1 MSNVSARCRLGVP
14 CPWARSQD
22 SGADASMTVGADA
35 GVWTH
40 ADMPRMW
47 HRAMYDEET
56 AAPVMRELFAAQMV
70 MLEGAAAGAPIDEC
84 VAAARDAAAARA
96 ASPASGLPASPR
108 FLERE
113 GSLSTFVE
121 VGCGTSEAGA
131 ELLARGVAKWY
142 VGLDLSQVFLTL
154 SAALHPIL
162 ANREVAALVQGDASH
177 LESEV
182 HGAGATT
189 PLVHEGEAEGTPV
202 PTMMDEDGTALA
214 KSSPSA
220 AVRAATLPCLVAC
233 VMNTMGIL
241 PDCIREQVVKEM
253 IRTAKPGG
261 AVVVGCWCAGS
272 FAEGVERFYKRH
284 PELCGTITD
293 DMVDLESATLVNPD
307 GPSGTYSSQWW
318 THERVKSLFP
328 STLRQR
334 VTTVSVSVGVFAI
347 LRVDE
352 SAVACAM

>member
-1 MSNVSARCRLGVP
+1 MR
-14 CPWARSQD
+14 D
-22 SGADASMTVGADA
+22 SSADASLTVGADA

-47 HRAMYDEET
+47 HRAMYNEET

-70 MLEGAAAGAPIDEC
+70 MLEGVASGATMEET
-84 VAAARDAAAARA
+84 VAAARA
-96 ASPASGLPASPR
+96 AATARAAGPSSGSPESRR
-108 FLERE
+108 FPERE

-131 ELLARGVAKWY
+131 VLLSRGVANWY

-154 SAALHPIL
+154 SAALHPVL
-162 ANREVAALVQGDASH
+162 ANRDVAALIQGDASH

-182 HGAGATT
+182 QGAGAST
-189 PLVHEGEAEGTPV
+189 PLVREGEAEGTPV
-202 PTMMDEDGTALA
+202 PTSLDDDGPQGEAPA
-214 KSSPSA
+214 KTQPSA
-220 AVRAATLPCLVAC
+220 AVRAATQPCLVAC

-261 AVVVGCWCAGS
+261 AVVIGCWCAGS

-284 PELCGTITD
+284 PELCGSITD

-318 THERVKSLFP
+318 THERVRNLFP
-328 STLRQR
+328 PELHER
-334 VTTVSVSVGVFAI
+334 VATVSVSIGVFAV

-352 SAVACAM
+352 SAVALAS